1 MKFRTLYFSIG
12 LLCTLLLAACSTQSP
27 AQSPAPTSAPAQP
40 PTMVP
45 TTAPT
50 TTPEPTAPPPTP
62 TLEPAPTLPPA
73 EATIT
78 CEGTFCTY
86 EGPQPIPA
94 QETFTVNWYVNST
107 AGEEFALIVF
117 LADEGKTKEDVVDVY
132 NRESTPD
139 WLTQAGT
146 FFTKPNSSLQVTVQ
160 IAEGPLFGPLYFICS
175 TPEKLLTVIGPIE
188 VE

>member
-1 MKFRTLYFSIG
+1 MKFRTLYFSMG
-12 LLCTLLLAACSTQSP
+12 LLCTLLLVACSTQSP
-27 AQSPAPTSAPAQP
+27 APTSALAQP
-40 PTMVP
+40 P

-50 TTPEPTAPPPTP
+50 TAPTAAPEPTTPPPTP
-62 TLEPAPTLPPA
+62 TLESVPTLPPA

-86 EGPQPIPA
+86 AGPQPIPA

-117 LADEGKTKEDVVDVY
+117 LTDEGKTKEDVVDVY

-139 WLTQAGT
+139 WLTPAGT
-146 FFTKPNSSLQVTVQ
+146 FFTKPNSSLQVTAQ
-160 IAEGPLFGPLYFICS
+160 TAKGPLFGLLYFICS
-175 TPEKLLTVIGPIE
+175 TPEKILNVIGPIE
-188 VE
+188 VQ

>member
-1 MKFRTLYFSIG
+1 
-12 LLCTLLLAACSTQSP
+12 
-27 AQSPAPTSAPAQP
+27 
-40 PTMVP
+40 V
-45 TTAPT
+45 
-50 TTPEPTAPPPTP
+50 
-62 TLEPAPTLPPA
+62 PTLPPA

-94 QETFTVNWYVNST
+94 QQTFTVNWYVNST

-117 LADEGKTKEDVVDVY
+117 LTAEGKTKEDVVDVY

-139 WLTQAGT
+139 WLTPAGT
-146 FFTKPNSSLQVTVQ
+146 FFTNPNSGLQVTVQ
-160 IAEGPLFGPLYFICS
+160 TAEGPLFGPLYFICS
-175 TPEKLLTVIGPIE
+175 TPEKILTVIGPIE

>member
-1 MKFRTLYFSIG
+1 MKARTM
-12 LLCTLLLAACSTQSP
+12 LLSMGVVCAVLLGACGAQNP
-27 AQSPAPTSAPAQP
+27 APAPTMAPAPTSIPTQP
-40 PTMVP
+40 PEP
-45 TTAPT
+45 TLP
-50 TTPEPTAPPPTP
+50 PEPTAIPIP
-62 TLEPAPTLPPA
+62 ELPPA
-73 EATIT
+73 QATIT
-78 CEGTFCTY
+78 CEGTFCSY

-117 LADEGKTKEDVVDVY
+117 LTEEGKTKEDVVDVY
-132 NRESTPD
+132 NRETTPD

-160 IAEGPLFGPLYFICS
+160 ATEGPLFGSLYFICS
-175 TPEKLLTVIGPIE
+175 TPEKILNVIGPIE

>member
-1 MKFRTLYFSIG
+1 MKPRVLFVNMGVLFV
-12 LLCTLLLAACSTQSP
+12 LLLVACSTQSP
-27 AQSPAPTSAPAQP
+27 AQNPAPTSVPVQP
-40 PTMVP
+40 QTTAP

-50 TTPEPTAPPPTP
+50 AASEPTIPPPTP
-62 TLEPAPTLPPA
+62 ILESVPTLPPA

-78 CEGTFCTY
+78 CEGTFCAY

-117 LADEGKTKEDVVDVY
+117 LTDEGKTKEDVVDVY
-132 NRESTPD
+132 NRETTPD
-139 WLTQAGT
+139 WLKQAGT

-160 IAEGPLFGPLYFICS
+160 TAEGPLFGPLYFICS
-175 TPEKLLTVIGPIE
+175 TPEKILTVIGPIE
-188 VE
+188 VQ

>member
-1 MKFRTLYFSIG
+1 MKFRTLYFSMG
-12 LLCTLLLAACSTQSP
+12 LLCALLLAACSTT
-27 AQSPAPTSAPAQP
+27 QSPAPTSAPAQP
-40 PTMVP
+40 PTLAPTSVP
-45 TTAPT
+45 TVP
-50 TTPEPTAPPPTP
+50 PEPTLPPTP
-62 TLEPAPTLPPA
+62 TLVPVPTLPPA

-117 LADEGKTKEDVVDVY
+117 LTDGGKTKEDVVDVY
-132 NRESTPD
+132 KRETTPD

-160 IAEGPLFGPLYFICS
+160 TAKGPLFGPLYFICS
-175 TPEKLLTVIGPIE
+175 TPEKILNVIGPIE
-188 VE
+188 VQ

>member
-1 MKFRTLYFSIG
+1 MKYRVSFMILG
-12 LLCTLLLAACSTQSP
+12 LLFVLLLAACSTQSP
-27 AQSPAPTSAPAQP
+27 PPTSAPAQP
-40 PTMVP
+40 PTGSP
-45 TTAPT
+45 TTPPT
-50 TTPEPTAPPPTP
+50 AKPEPSLEASPTSV
-62 TLEPAPTLPPA
+62 PAPTLPSA

-86 EGPQPIPA
+86 QGPQPIPA
-94 QETFTVNWYVNST
+94 HEAFTVNWYVNST

-117 LADEGKTKEDVVDVY
+117 LTEEGKTKEDVVDVY
-132 NRESTPD
+132 NREKPPD

-160 IAEGPLFGPLYFICS
+160 TAEGSLFGPLYFICS
-175 TPEKLLTVIGPIE
+175 TPEKILTVIGPIE

>member
-1 MKFRTLYFSIG
+1 MKFRTLYLSIV

-27 AQSPAPTSAPAQP
+27 APTSAPAQP
-40 PTMVP
+40 PTLTP
-45 TTAPT
+45 TSAPT
-50 TTPEPTAPPPTP
+50 ATTEPTLPPTS
-62 TLEPAPTLPPA
+62 TLEPVPTLPPA

-117 LADEGKTKEDVVDVY
+117 LTDEGKTKEDVVDVY

-160 IAEGPLFGPLYFICS
+160 TAEGSLFGPLYFICS
-175 TPEKLLTVIGPIE
+175 TPEKVLTVIGPIE
-188 VE
+188 VK